1 MTSAARLALPGE
13 PSRAGCRCRARR
25 VPAPSFP
32 PRQAAAAARRGP
44 RCGVGARRRPGRR
57 LFGVGCAAVCRQV
70 RAPADFRGWEIVGG
84 RGSCSVRKSRGGR
97 NDPQLIND
105 VGGVHAFTRP
115 APRSRLRWRDPS
127 WRHAPAAGH
136 APAWRWPLA
145 GSLEGDRNSDGVV
158 VLHSSPAGARLVSR
172 ASRSES

>member
-13 PSRAGCRCRARR
+13 PSRAGCRCRAHR
-25 VPAPSFP
+25 VSAPSFP

-97 NDPQLIND
+97 NDPQLINESCRWRPRIYITRSRALPTRQARPELASRPAQ
-105 VGGVHAFTRP
+105 VPHRPLVVALETRP
-115 APRSRLRWRDPS
+115 
-127 WRHAPAAGH
+127 G
-136 APAWRWPLA
+136 
-145 GSLEGDRNSDGVV
+145 SDGVV
-158 VLHSSPAGARLVSR
+158 VLVRQLPLQTEFGARLVR
-172 ASRSES
+172 PVPT